1 MVPSVAT
8 EKIPSVTP
16 PGIDPE
22 TVQLVAQC
30 LNHYATPG
38 SLSDILGNYELN
50 LFSGQNVSRNS
61 TCGNTNTPIS
71 TTIQPYNLWCYT
83 LFIVP

>member
-22 TVQLVAQC
+22 TVRLVAQC
-30 LNHYATPG
+30 LNHYATPVNNEG
-38 SLSDILGNYELN
+38 FVILCEEEKEGIKQRKE
-50 LFSGQNVSRNS
+50 
-61 TCGNTNTPIS
+61 
-71 TTIQPYNLWCYT
+71 
-83 LFIVP
+83 